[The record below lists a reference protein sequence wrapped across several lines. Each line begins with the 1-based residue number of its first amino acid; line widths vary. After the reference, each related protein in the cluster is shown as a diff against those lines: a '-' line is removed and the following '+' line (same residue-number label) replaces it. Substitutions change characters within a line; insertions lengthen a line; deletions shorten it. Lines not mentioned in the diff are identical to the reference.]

1 MYHKPVRRAQKT
13 LKIKKFDTKKTQ
25 CYHYLLPFTNN
36 RMKKNHTEQFSKLL
50 LKSTHVIIIL
60 PENPNFDTL
69 SSGLGL
75 SHFCNN
81 KNIQATLAY
90 IDLQENQ
97 KSISFLEE
105 PQNTK
110 ITHSIAGSRELILAF
125 KTKYNDI
132 LETRTERVEDEF
144 RVYITPEKGMV
155 DSRDFSFMPAKSPY
169 DLIITLGMSERES
182 AGKIH
187 DEAPDLFYEIPII
200 NIDNKNDNSQYGQ
213 LNIVKITASSI
224 SEMIGELVQSVDEK
238 SISKPCADCLL
249 TGIISATHSF
259 QKQNTTPNSM
269 NLASYLIEKGADQQK
284 IVQHLYKTQPLSLI
298 KLWGKA
304 MANLNN
310 DDKNDL
316 IWTILS
322 QEEIKSTNSQTN
334 DLYTVLK
341 KIKQNYSD
349 GKIYIILY
357 EDLENNYTA
366 IIDAEKI
373 GGLSEKEFG
382 EPISD
387 GIYKTTLDTKAKKN
401 AYSLIQEKI
410 KDNI

>member
-1 MYHKPVRRAQKT
+1 
-13 LKIKKFDTKKTQ
+13 
-25 CYHYLLPFTNN
+25 
-36 RMKKNHTEQFSKLL
+36 
-50 LKSTHVIIIL
+50 
-60 PENPNFDTL
+60 
-69 SSGLGL
+69 
-75 SHFCNN
+75 
-81 KNIQATLAY
+81 
-90 IDLQENQ
+90 
-97 KSISFLEE
+97 
-105 PQNTK
+105 
-110 ITHSIAGSRELILAF
+110 
-125 KTKYNDI
+125 
-132 LETRTERVEDEF
+132 
-144 RVYITPEKGMV
+144 
-155 DSRDFSFMPAKSPY
+155 
-169 DLIITLGMSERES
+169 
-182 AGKIH
+182 
-187 DEAPDLFYEIPII
+187 
-200 NIDNKNDNSQYGQ
+200 
-213 LNIVKITASSI
+213 
-224 SEMIGELVQSVDEK
+224 MIGELVQSVDEK

-269 NLASYLIEKGADQQK
+269 NLASYLIEKGADQQN
-284 IVQHLYKTQPLSLI
+284 IVQYLYKTQPLSLI

-357 EDLENNYTA
+357 ENDVNNYTA

-382 EPISD
+382 EPISE
-387 GIYKTTLDTKAKKN
+387 GVYKIALETKAKKN
-401 AYSLIQEKI
+401 AYNLIQEKI

>member
-1 MYHKPVRRAQKT
+1 MNSNTA
-13 LKIKKFDTKKTQ
+13 TQ
-25 CYHYLLPFTNN
+25 FT
-36 RMKKNHTEQFSKLL
+36 KLL
-50 LKSTHVIIIL
+50 LKSTHVLIIL
-60 PENPNFDTL
+60 PENPNYDTL

-75 SHFCNN
+75 SHFCNQ
-81 KNIQATLAY
+81 KNIQTTLAY
-90 IDLQENQ
+90 IDPQENQ
-97 KSISFLEE
+97 KSLNFLET
-105 PQNTK
+105 PKNTN
-110 ITHSIAGSRELILAF
+110 ITHSLTGSRDLILSF
-125 KTKYNDI
+125 KTKYNNI
-132 LETRTERVEDEF
+132 LKTKTERLEDEF
-144 RVYITPEKGMV
+144 RIYITPEQGMV
-155 DSRDFSFMPAKSPY
+155 DSRDFSFMPAKFPY
-169 DLIITLGMSERES
+169 DLIITLGMTERES

-187 DEAPDLFYEIPII
+187 DEVPDLFYEMPVI
-200 NIDNKNDNSQYGQ
+200 NIDNKNENNQFGQ

-224 SEMIGELVQSVDEK
+224 AEIVGELFQSIDKE
-238 SISKPCADCLL
+238 SISKDCANCLL

-269 NLASYLIEKGADQQK
+269 NLASYLIEKGADQQN

-310 DDKNDL
+310 DEKNDL

-322 QEEIKSTNSQTN
+322 KKEIETTEAQTN

-357 EDLENNYTA
+357 EDEKNNYTA

-382 EPISD
+382 EPISER
-387 GIYKTTLDTKAKKN
+387 IYKITLETKAKKN
-401 AYSLIQEKI
+401 AYNLIQQKI
-410 KDNI
+410 KENI

>member
-1 MYHKPVRRAQKT
+1 MNQNT
-13 LKIKKFDTKKTQ
+13 TTQ
-25 CYHYLLPFTNN
+25 FT
-36 RMKKNHTEQFSKLL
+36 KLL
-50 LKSTHVIIIL
+50 LKSTHVLIIL
-60 PENPNFDTL
+60 PENPNYDTL

-75 SHFCNN
+75 SHFCDQ
-81 KNIQATLAY
+81 KNIQTTLAY
-90 IDLQENQ
+90 IDPQENQ
-97 KSISFLEE
+97 KSINFLEM
-105 PQNTK
+105 PKNTN
-110 ITHSIAGSRELILAF
+110 ITHSLTGSRDLILSF
-125 KTKYNDI
+125 KTKYNNI
-132 LETRTERVEDEF
+132 LKTRTERLEDEF
-144 RVYITPEKGMV
+144 RIYITPEQGMV
-155 DSRDFSFMPAKSPY
+155 DSRDFSFMPAKFPY
-169 DLIITLGMSERES
+169 NLIITLGMTERES

-187 DEAPDLFYEIPII
+187 DEVPDLFYEMPVI
-200 NIDNKNDNSQYGQ
+200 NIDNKNENNQFGQ

-224 SEMIGELVQSVDEK
+224 SEIVGELFQSVDKE
-238 SISKPCADCLL
+238 SISKDCADCLL

-269 NLASYLIEKGADQQK
+269 NLASYLIEKGADQQN

-310 DDKNDL
+310 DEKNDL

-322 QEEIKSTNSQTN
+322 KKEIEITDAQTN

-357 EDLENNYTA
+357 EDEKNNYTA

-373 GGLSEKEFG
+373 GELSEKEFG
-382 EPISD
+382 EPISE
-387 GIYKTTLDTKAKKN
+387 GIYKITLETKARKN
-401 AYSLIQEKI
+401 AYNLVQQKI
-410 KDNI
+410 KENI